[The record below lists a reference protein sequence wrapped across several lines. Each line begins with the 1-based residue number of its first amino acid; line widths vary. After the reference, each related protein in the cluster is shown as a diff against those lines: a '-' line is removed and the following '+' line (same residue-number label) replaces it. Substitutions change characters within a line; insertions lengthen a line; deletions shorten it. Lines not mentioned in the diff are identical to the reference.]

1 MFRRTLLLAGAFVT
15 ALMTQSCSLF
25 ERDVYVI
32 AERPE
37 IQNQFE
43 PKILWHTSVG
53 NGVDRFYSFLEPG
66 ISEEKVFIAARDGDI
81 ECLERATGKT
91 LWSIDLSDQEEN
103 DDRRSARISGGVSLG
118 LDAIYVTSEN
128 GYVYAVDRSD
138 GSLKWK
144 TNVNYEVMSQP
155 LALADRVIVH
165 AGNGQLIALSD
176 FDGHQLW
183 ATPAEESHLS
193 LRGTSSPIAIEN
205 GKLIMYG
212 TSQGKISIVDAE
224 TGMLVHSFIVS
235 LPKGGNAI
243 DTIGDVDATPLF
255 IDGQLY
261 AVGYHGSLLNIV
273 SRGGWKKEI
282 SSYSN
287 IGYDYSD
294 LFVTDDEGHIHSIS
308 RSTGEERWMN
318 RELSYRNVTAPVSY
332 RSYVLVG
339 DMDGYLY
346 WLDNA
351 TGTIVSM
358 DDYDGDG
365 LYIPPIIYDDVAY
378 LQTRSG
384 KVYAITL
391 KDETED

>member
-1 MFRRTLLLAGAFVT
+1 MFRKSLLLAGIFA
-15 ALMTQSCSLF
+15 ASLLTQSCSLF
-25 ERDVYVI
+25 ERDVYVV
-32 AERPE
+32 ADVPE

-43 PKILWHTSVG
+43 PRILWKTSVG
-53 NGVDRFYSFLEPG
+53 DGVDRFYSFLVPAV
-66 ISEEKVFIAARDGDI
+66 SDEKVFVASRDGDV

-91 LWSIDLSDQEEN
+91 LWSIDLSDEEEN

-118 LDAIYVTSEN
+118 LDSLYVTSEN
-128 GYVYAVDRSD
+128 GYVYAIDRSD

-144 TNVNYEVMSQP
+144 NNIGYELMSRP
-155 LALADRVIVH
+155 LALADRVVVLTTD
-165 AGNGQLIALSD
+165 GQLVALSD
-176 FDGHQLW
+176 YDGHKLW
-183 ATPAEESHLS
+183 STPKEEQSLT
-193 LRGTSSPIAIEN
+193 LRGTSSPIEIER

-212 TSQGKISIVDAE
+212 TSQGKISIVDSE

-235 LPKGGNAI
+235 LPKGSSAI
-243 DTIGDVDATPLF
+243 ETIGDVDAMPLF
-255 IDGQLY
+255 VDGQLY
-261 AVGYHGSLLNIV
+261 AVGYHGSLLNIIAG
-273 SRGGWKKEI
+273 GGWKKEI
-282 SSYSN
+282 SSSKD

-294 LFVTDDEGHIHSIS
+294 IFVTDDEGHIHSVS
-308 RSTGEERWMN
+308 RSSGEERWLN
-318 RELSYRNVTAPVSY
+318 RDLSYRGVTGPVSY

-358 DDYDGDG
+358 DDYDGSG
-365 LYIPPIIYDDVAY
+365 LNVAPVVYDDVAY

-391 KDETED
+391 KEDGE